1 MSSAS
6 ESLVPA
12 THSRWVRWLFYVA
25 GSIAL
30 LVLAVWIAVPPI
42 ARAQLETRLTEALGR
57 STTVESVAFDLNGP
71 RLVVRN
77 LVIADETAQRP
88 LFAVDQLV
96 ADVSAA
102 TL

>member
-1 MSSAS
+1 
-6 ESLVPA
+6 
-12 THSRWVRWLFYVA
+12 VRWLFYVA

-57 STTVESVAFDLNGP
+57 STTVESVAFDLNGL